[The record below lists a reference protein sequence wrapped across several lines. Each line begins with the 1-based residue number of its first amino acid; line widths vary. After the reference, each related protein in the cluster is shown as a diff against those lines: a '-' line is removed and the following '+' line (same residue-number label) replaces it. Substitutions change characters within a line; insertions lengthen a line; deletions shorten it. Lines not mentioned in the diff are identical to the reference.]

1 MLKKSLLVVL
11 LLLNV
16 SVALNAKTG
25 VPAVRNRS
33 FFACTFTPNNS
44 NLSYTYG
51 PTSFSL
57 TNVNYAA
64 TYFGSNPYSQ
74 GQWEV
79 GVVIGSLACHPAT
92 YIYGRKL
99 QTDGRLMETGVTASG
114 YVVIK
119 WVSGPPMPSSGPMN
133 YAVDMSNVN
142 ISSTGG

>member
-1 MLKKSLLVVL
+1 MLKKSLLVILVL
-11 LLLNV
+11 LNI
-16 SVALNAKTG
+16 SVALNAKSG
-25 VPAVRNRS
+25 ILVVKNHA

-79 GVVIGSLACHPAT
+79 GVVIGSLACHPST

-119 WVSGPPMPSSGPMN
+119 WVSGPPMPSSGPVN

>member
-1 MLKKSLLVVL
+1 MLKKSLLVIL
-11 LLLNV
+11 LLINA
-16 SVALNAKTG
+16 SVALNAKNGTST
-25 VPAVRNRS
+25 PKKNS
-33 FFACTFTPNNS
+33 FYSCTLTQNNFNVS
-44 NLSYTYG
+44 LTYG

-64 TYFGSNPYSQ
+64 TYTSNPYSQ

-79 GVVIGSLACHPAT
+79 GVVIGSISCHPST
-92 YIYGRKL
+92 YIYGRRT
-99 QTDGRLMETGVTASG
+99 QSDGRVMETGITASG

-119 WVSGPPMPSSGPMN
+119 WVSGPPMPASSGPI